1 MNNLEHAKSLIERA
15 KQQADDWETEEA
27 AVTFSIPLVAGLVN
41 EIEKLRS
48 ALAGLV
54 GAESD
59 DELRTMV
66 RHIREIH
73 GYSFEDADRMALSA
87 PTASDTHAEL
97 AALRDEVRRLR
108 EAMSEA
114 LEIIDEQ
121 APALTLEEL
130 VKRWAAAQYPPPGG
144 ATTEWVRG
152 ALELHYELMRRAGYE
167 RPQPSKQ
174 ED

>member
-1 MNNLEHAKSLIERA
+1 MSASH
-15 KQQADDWETEEA
+15 
-27 AVTFSIPLVAGLVN
+27 
-41 EIEKLRS
+41 RS
-48 ALAGLV
+48 TH
-54 GAESD
+54 S
-59 DELRTMV
+59 
-66 RHIREIH
+66 RH
-73 GYSFEDADRMALSA
+73 SA
-87 PTASDTHAEL
+87 PRAHGCGGACRPSSRSPHAEL

-108 EAMSEA
+108 DAQANA